1 MQNLKKQK
9 QGEEKYE
16 SSFIANIFNAEGDN
30 FVGRISEKTI
40 TNSDG
45 SKTKIAEIYNPN
57 TNSYIALTPG
67 FNYSKIADKKNEIK
81 PRYFT
86 YNGEVDIEYI
96 DTDGQTKTLKPNDSF
111 RVEGPNSPQ
120 ALINLSKT
128 QDAEEKKLIG
138 DKGFASRPLVDINNP
153 GIVVAS
159 INGIIGGTGNYEES
173 IQMRENFEIP
183 YKDEN
188 NVDQFHTY
196 QAGESINNRD
206 ERFMPLLNLLQET
219 TIGNISEMRKAG
231 FISAPK
237 LLEQRNDLLQQG
249 QSINALINYVD
260 TIDQTSAGINRTID
274 RVNTWFTNT
283 FMPENQL
290 DENEVALRIANGQLS
305 RLGGTQRVD
314 ILGPGVMTEFDF
326 LRLQEALGGEP
337 TSKQS
342 IQAFKRT
349 LKLILEEKMVKYN
362 DSLKVYDAQRT
373 KFGDLRA
380 EVIPPINF
388 EVKEYKSFFEPT
400 DYPSWNTGMIKRI
413 EKGDAI
419 FNQIAEVQKLV
430 GTNATNEDYLK
441 FFNKKQWEEIKARL
455 RLLGIKG
462 VPK

>member
-1 MQNLKKQK
+1 
-9 QGEEKYE
+9 
-16 SSFIANIFNAEGDN
+16 
-30 FVGRISEKTI
+30 
-40 TNSDG
+40 
-45 SKTKIAEIYNPN
+45 
-57 TNSYIALTPG
+57 
-67 FNYSKIADKKNEIK
+67 
-81 PRYFT
+81 
-86 YNGEVDIEYI
+86 
-96 DTDGQTKTLKPNDSF
+96 
-111 RVEGPNSPQ
+111 
-120 ALINLSKT
+120 
-128 QDAEEKKLIG
+128 
-138 DKGFASRPLVDINNP
+138 
-153 GIVVAS
+153 
-159 INGIIGGTGNYEES
+159 
-173 IQMRENFEIP
+173 
-183 YKDEN
+183 
-188 NVDQFHTY
+188 
-196 QAGESINNRD
+196 
-206 ERFMPLLNLLQET
+206 
-219 TIGNISEMRKAG
+219 MRKAG

-249 QSINALINYVD
+249 QSINSLINYVD